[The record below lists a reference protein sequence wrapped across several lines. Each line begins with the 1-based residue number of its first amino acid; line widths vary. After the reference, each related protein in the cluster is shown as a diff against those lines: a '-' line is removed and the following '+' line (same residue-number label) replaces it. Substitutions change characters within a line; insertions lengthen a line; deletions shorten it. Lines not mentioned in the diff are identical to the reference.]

1 MDDEKTLRVAFPIG
15 ASGDTLTLTEPTPAQ
30 RLTLSMLKLP
40 EGASGE
46 TLHRMV
52 QRLFLVLESVCV
64 PGEWDKLND
73 GMASA
78 RYSVEEVLELV
89 RDMAGFRWSEADP
102 GPVATSP
109 DVSVD
114 RFGDPAYPEQPPGL
128 ILPKTITDPAPTA
141 AAVTRPAPRVV
152 GRA

>member
-52 QRLFLVLESVCV
+52 QRLFLVLESVCA

-102 GPVATSP
+102 GPVDLDPFVEKTEAEA
-109 DVSVD
+109 VRD
-114 RFGDPAYPEQPPGL
+114 RLYPRGSAPGL
-128 ILPKTITDPAPTA
+128 ILPETVEQRA
-141 AAVTRPAPRVV
+141 TRPAPRVV